1 MVQFEILIE
10 IVKHSA
16 HQDLMLKSGRKIQG
30 FMKRLRPLTSSPPLW
45 PSQC

>member
-1 MVQFEILIE
+1 MVQFEILTE

-16 HQDLMLKSGRKIQG
+16 HQDLTLKSGRKIQG
-30 FMKRLRPLTSSPPLW
+30 FMKYLWPLTPSPPLW